1 MNNKARVLAATR
13 LVFSLA
19 LLAAMAC
26 PVRVFLLV
34 AVLPAAYAA
43 RAEGEVHA
51 AVQVPLKSLA
61 RQEQPR
67 TWQVAHYSFSYQDCT
82 TTCTDATVCEVDGKS
97 KFSEQVLPARG

>member
-1 MNNKARVLAATR
+1 MMKAAPVLAATR
-13 LVFSLA
+13 LFFALA

-51 AVQVPLKSLA
+51 AVQSL
-61 RQEQPR
+61 
-67 TWQVAHYSFSYQDCT
+67 
-82 TTCTDATVCEVDGKS
+82 
-97 KFSEQVLPARG
+97 